1 MISNTPI
8 LPLLLHVLLC
18 LSLLV
23 LSATALPSP
32 GGYGGGPTYTWS
44 NPPPSDGSKGG
55 HGNNNGNQITGF
67 SFAKWVDEVQQ
78 GKGMSPEQALAS
90 YKASEHAKRE
100 ARRLVAGNDNDDD
113 DELPPWYFTYG
124 PGGGNNT
131 TIVGKRASEPTG
143 PTCYWHKNERPK
155 VEDAFFVVTM
165 MAHRPELISIHKD
178 EGRDV
183 GRPINTASINV
194 RSVTG
199 LRYAVLGT
207 DIARAGGLI
216 MDYCTWKGRSGGGEY
231 AWGNGYLYVTIEHTG
246 TGEKTMQENLMDKRE
261 QLIGP
266 RKAEEEEDE
275 VKPKWKMVV
284 RERK

>member
-8 LPLLLHVLLC
+8 LLLFC

-23 LSATALPSP
+23 LSATAFPSP
-32 GGYGGGPTYTWS
+32 GAYGGGPTYTWS
-44 NPPPSDGSKGG
+44 NPPPADGSKV
-55 HGNNNGNQITGF
+55 GNNNGNQITGF
-67 SFAKWVDEVQQ
+67 SFAKWVDDVQQ
-78 GKGMSPEQALAS
+78 GKGMTPEQALAS

-100 ARRLVAGNDNDDD
+100 AGNNNNDDDDND

-124 PGGGNNT
+124 PGGGGGRNDTTT

-183 GRPINTASINV
+183 ARPINTASINV

-246 TGEKTMQENLMDKRE
+246 RGEKTMQENLMDKRE

-266 RKAEEEEDE
+266 KKAEEEDE
-275 VKPKWKMVV
+275 VKLKWQMVV